1 MTRINCVPPSE
12 LHKKHLVAEYHE
24 ITRVFGLVKKLLASG
39 KDPANYSAP
48 ETYVLGPGHVRFFY
62 TKLAWVQRRITDLA
76 FEMDLRGVKAR
87 VELIRGIAEGIPEKF
102 FGDWEPSETDMALNR
117 ERLAESL
124 ARMEDKPKRK
134 VTNIHD

>member
-39 KDPANYSAP
+39 KDPANYGAP
-48 ETYVLGPGHVRFFY
+48 ETYVLGAGHVRFFY
-62 TKLAWVQRRITDLA
+62 TRLAWVQRRITDLA
-76 FEMDLRGVKAR
+76 FEMDLRGIKAR
-87 VELIRGIAEGIPEKF
+87 VDLIRGIAEGIPEKF